1 MSQVQGGTIDVNVK
15 VKVTPFVTNGEREG
29 FEGYYV
35 WNLQAESDLIGFVT
49 RTPASEKWSHSRT
62 HIDDFVTK
70 EEASEA
76 LTNQVQFER
85 LASYA
90 ETLLRLSTFGITDS
104 WREDDQA
111 GQLSHTPVRL

>member
-35 WNLQAESDLIGFVT
+35 WNLQAESDLFGFVT

-62 HIDDFVTK
+62 NIDEFDTK
-70 EEASEA
+70 EEAIEA

-90 ETLLRLSTFGITDS
+90 ETLLRLETFGVTDS
-104 WREDDQA
+104 WREDD
-111 GQLSHTPVRL
+111 

>member
-1 MSQVQGGTIDVNVK
+1 MDVNVK

-35 WNLQAESDLIGFVT
+35 WNLQAESDLFGFVT

-62 HIDDFVTK
+62 NIDEFDTK
-70 EEASEA
+70 EEAIEA

-85 LASYA
+85 LANYA
-90 ETLLRLSTFGITDS
+90 ETLLRLETFGVTDS
-104 WREDDQA
+104 WREDD
-111 GQLSHTPVRL
+111 